1 MLKTKTAVI
10 TGGSRGIGAAIAL
23 KMAEQGADV
32 AIIYAG
38 NTEKATE
45 VRTKAAEFGVKAEIY
60 RCDVADFA
68 AVKETVSRI
77 VADFGTID
85 ILVNNAGITRDSLI
99 FSMSEDNWDAVMNI
113 NLKGTFNMIK
123 HISPL
128 FLRKRGGKI
137 INISSV
143 AGLFGNAGQA
153 NYSASKAGII
163 GLTKTIARELAAK
176 GICCNAVAPGIIDT
190 EMTENLPGRE
200 NLVASVPAKRAG
212 TTANVADT
220 VLFLASS
227 MSDYVT
233 GEVIRVDGGL
243 AM

>member
-1 MLKTKTAVI
+1 MLKNKIAVV

-23 KMAEQGADV
+23 KMAEQGASV

-38 NTEKATE
+38 NTEKASE
-45 VRTKAAEFGVKAEIY
+45 VCAKAREYGVKAEIY
-60 RCDVADFA
+60 KCNVADFDE
-68 AVKETVSRI
+68 VKSTVSNI
-77 VADFGTID
+77 MADFGTID
-85 ILVNNAGITRDSLI
+85 ILVNNAGITKDSLI
-99 FSMSEDNWDAVMNI
+99 FSMNEENWDAVMNI

-123 HISPL
+123 HICPV

-137 INISSV
+137 INVSSV

-176 GICCNAVAPGIIDT
+176 NICCNAVAPGIIDT

-200 NLVASVPAKRAG
+200 NLVASVPMKRAG
-212 TTANVADT
+212 TTSDVADT

-227 MSDYVT
+227 MSDYIT
-233 GEVIRVDGGL
+233 GEVIRIDGGL